1 MTHRSY
7 DILPDPGRNRIRF
20 KARGY
25 DVTTNPF
32 LNRGTAFSY
41 AERKALGLAGLL
53 PTGVMSM
60 EAQLQ
65 RTYAQYRDKTNDLAK
80 YAHLSS
86 LRDRNEVLFYRLLS
100 EHLDEMLPIV
110 YTPTIG
116 EAIQRFSHWYA
127 RPHGV
132 FLSIDNPNGIEQALL
147 NYGLDAE
154 DVDLLVVT
162 DSEGILGI
170 GDQGVG
176 GIQIA
181 IGKLSVYTAAAGIHP
196 RRGIPIVLDVGTDN
210 LALLNDKLYLGERHA
225 RVRGER
231 YDAFIELFVQT
242 ATRLFPHAMLHW
254 EDFGASN
261 AHRILQIYRDRC
273 CTFNDDVQ
281 GTAAIVLAAA
291 ISASRAAGI
300 RARDQRIVIHGAGT
314 AGVGIADV
322 IRDEMI
328 RQGLTLQE
336 ANARFWCLG
345 SRGLIVEGMRM
356 RPFQEPYARPAEEV
370 HAWTSAGA
378 DQISLAETVRHV
390 HPTMLIGTSAQRG
403 AFSEEIVRDMAAHTT
418 RPIIMPLSN
427 PTRKCEAIPSDL
439 LTWTDGLALIAT
451 GSPFEPVDFE
461 DVTYHIAQ
469 ANNALVF
476 PGLGLGVA
484 VCRATRISDGMIA
497 AAVRGVASL
506 VEARSPGEALLP
518 SIDQLRI
525 VSGTVALAV
534 VEAAAEEGLATVEL
548 TDPVQQVFET
558 MWTPTYPEILVD

>member
-1 MTHRSY
+1 MPHRSY
-7 DILPDPGRNRIRF
+7 EILPGPGHNRIRF
-20 KARGY
+20 KARGH
-25 DVTTNPF
+25 DITTNPF
-32 LNRGTAFSY
+32 LNRGTAFTY

-53 PTGVMSM
+53 PTGVTTMQT
-60 EAQLQ
+60 QLH
-65 RTYAQYRDKTNDLAK
+65 RTYRQYREKPTDLAK
-80 YAHLSS
+80 YTHLSS

-100 EHLDEMLPIV
+100 EHLEEMLPIV

-116 EAIQRFSHWYA
+116 EAIQQFSHTYA

-132 FLSIDNPNGIEQALL
+132 FLSIDNPNGVEQALL
-147 NYGLDAE
+147 NYGIDGD

-210 LALLNDKLYLGERHA
+210 LGLLNDELYLGERHA

-231 YDAFIELFVQT
+231 YDAFIEHFVET

-254 EDFGASN
+254 EDFGAGN
-261 AHRILQIYRDRC
+261 AHRILATYRDRC

-291 ISASRAAGI
+291 ISGSRAAGV

-314 AGVGIADV
+314 AGVGIADL
-322 IRDEMI
+322 IRDEMV
-328 RQGLTLQE
+328 RQGLTRDE
-336 ANARFWCLG
+336 ADSRFWCLG
-345 SRGLIVEGMRM
+345 SRGLIVEGMPM
-356 RPFQEPYARPAEEV
+356 RPFQAPYARPAAEVRGWNADEE
-370 HAWTSAGA
+370 
-378 DQISLAETVRHV
+378 DQIGLAEVVHRV
-390 HPTMLIGTSAQRG
+390 HPTLLIGTSAQRG
-403 AFSEEIVRDMAAHTT
+403 AFTEQMVRDMAAHVH

-427 PTRKCEAIPSDL
+427 PTRKSEALPTDL
-439 LTWTDGLALIAT
+439 LEWTDGRALIAT
-451 GSPFEPVDFE
+451 GSPFDS
-461 DVTYHIAQ
+461 VTRDEVCYHIAQ

-484 VCRATRISDGMIA
+484 VCRATRVSDGMIA
-497 AAVRGVASL
+497 AAARAVASL
-506 VEARSPGEALLP
+506 VDPRAPGEALLP
-518 SIDQLRI
+518 SIDQLRM

-534 VEAAAEEGLATVEL
+534 AKTAADEGLATIEL
-548 TDPVQQVFET
+548 TDPVQQVFEA
-558 MWTPTYPEILVD
+558 MWTPAYPEIIVD